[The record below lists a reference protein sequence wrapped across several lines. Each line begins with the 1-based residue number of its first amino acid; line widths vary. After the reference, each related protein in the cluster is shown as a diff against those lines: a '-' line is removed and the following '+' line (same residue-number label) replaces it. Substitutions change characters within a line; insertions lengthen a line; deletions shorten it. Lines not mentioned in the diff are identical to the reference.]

1 MNKGVSHM
9 IATINKN
16 DLVALGF
23 SEGTSK
29 RIIRQGKELL
39 IARGFGVYQNKR
51 IGTIP
56 ATIATQRNDSFIFSF
71 IVEGVLK

>member
-1 MNKGVSHM
+1 M
-9 IATINKN
+9 IAKINKN
-16 DLVALGF
+16 DLIALGF

-39 IARGFGVYQNKR
+39 VSRGFEVYKNKR

-56 ATIATQRNDSFIFSF
+56 TTIATELLGFNVQD
-71 IVEGVLK
+71 IVLLRG

>member
-1 MNKGVSHM
+1 M

-16 DLVALGF
+16 DLIALGF

-39 IARGFGVYQNKR
+39 VSRGFEVYKNKR
-51 IGTIP
+51 VGTIP
-56 ATIATQRNDSFIFSF
+56 TTIVTELLGFNVQD
-71 IVEGVLK
+71 IVLLRG

>member
-1 MNKGVSHM
+1 M
-9 IATINKN
+9 IATVTKN
-16 DLVALGF
+16 DLVALDLVALGF

-39 IARGFGVYQNKR
+39 IARGFNVYQNKR

-56 ATIATQRNDSFIFSF
+56 ATVATELLGFDVQNSPL
-71 IVEGVLK
+71 GGKNGNT

>member
-1 MNKGVSHM
+1 M
-9 IATINKN
+9 IATVNKN

-39 IARGFGVYQNKR
+39 ITRGFRVYQNKR

-56 ATIATQRNDSFIFSF
+56 TELLGFDVQNSSLSR
-71 IVEGVLK
+71 G

>member
-1 MNKGVSHM
+1 M
-9 IATINKN
+9 IATVTKN

-29 RIIRQGKELL
+29 RIIRQEKELL
-39 IARGFGVYQNKR
+39 ITRGFTVYQNKR

-56 ATIATQRNDSFIFSF
+56 ATIVSELLGFDVQNST
-71 IVEGVLK
+71 LKE

>member
-1 MNKGVSHM
+1 MIKGVSHM
-9 IATINKN
+9 IATVTKN

-39 IARGFGVYQNKR
+39 ITRGFTVYQNKR

-56 ATIATQRNDSFIFSF
+56 ATIATELLGFDVQNSPLPK
-71 IVEGVLK
+71 E